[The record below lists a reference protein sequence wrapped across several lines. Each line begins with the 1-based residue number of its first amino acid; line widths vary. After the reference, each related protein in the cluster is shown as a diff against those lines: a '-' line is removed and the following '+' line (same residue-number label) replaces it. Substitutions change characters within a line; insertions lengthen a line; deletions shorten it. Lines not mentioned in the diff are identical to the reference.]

1 MPTTAIRLQVLG
13 LLSAEVHGV
22 PVGLGGPLQRKV
34 LAMLLSASPAVVST
48 DRLIDGLWGDDPP
61 QSATTTL
68 RAYVSRLRRVL
79 EPKRGTD
86 STASVVVASAAGYTL
101 RLAEDA
107 VDAWRFEA
115 MLRDARRLGPAE
127 PARARALVY
136 ESLNLWHGTAYSEVA
151 DEPWAAAET
160 ARLEEL
166 RLGAWELLIDLTIRS
181 GTPTEAIPSAQ
192 ALTRQHPLRE
202 EGWRLLAVALWATG
216 RQADALAALRRSR
229 TILVEEAGLDPGP
242 VLVEVEQ
249 AILAQRIDLL
259 DRWTGHAEPATGAA
273 ARMPDADVV
282 VSPVSVPG
290 QLPPAVGVFTGR
302 RRHLKDLDALLNHTG
317 TPSAHMVVAVLS
329 GTAGVGKTT
338 LALHW
343 AHQVRDRFPDGQLYA
358 DLRGFGPSGTVLSPG
373 EAIRGFL
380 DGFGVPADQVPGSLP
395 AQINLFRSV
404 VAGRRVLVVLD
415 NARDASQVR
424 PLLPGTAGCLVVV
437 TSRNALTGLV
447 AAEGAQPIT
456 LDLLTTAEAHDLL
469 AGRLGYERVA
479 ADPVA
484 VGQII
489 ERCARLPLALILVA
503 ARAAIHPTFPLADVA
518 AELDS
523 AANTFATLAAG
534 DPTTDP
540 ESVLSW
546 SYDLLGEPA
555 ARMFRLLGLHPG
567 KDISAPAAASL
578 TGTQLA
584 QARRQLA
591 ELTQAHLLT
600 EYTPGRFGFHDLL
613 RAYAHQRARA
623 VETDR
628 ARRAALHRLLDHYL
642 HSASAAVGHL
652 FPHQPAIVVPA
663 VQPGVRPE
671 RFADR
676 AAANAWF
683 EAEYPVLLAMVRA
696 ASAARLDRYV
706 GPFSATLA
714 NFLGQR
720 GNWTDLIATQTAALD
735 ATRRLADQRG
745 EAHAHRGLA
754 LAHARRLDVDAA
766 REHGQRALDLFVDLG
781 DEDGQA
787 RTHLNLA
794 WVAELRDD
802 HRAGLRH
809 TQRALELYTATD
821 NPLALAQALN
831 SVGWHQAKLGQ
842 YRKAIR
848 SCTRAL
854 RIHEALDDHK
864 GSAATLDSLGYA
876 SHKLGDHRQ
885 AVEYC
890 RRSAELYRESGS
902 RYSEA
907 EVLQHL
913 GDALQALGDR
923 SGARRA
929 WQRAA
934 ELLDQLGHPAVDQVR
949 AKLQAV

>member
-1 MPTTAIRLQVLG
+1 MPTTEIRLEVLG
-13 LLSAEVHGV
+13 LLSAEVDGV
-22 PVGLGGPLQRKV
+22 AVALGGPLQRKV
-34 LAMLLSASPAVVST
+34 LAMLLCASPAVVSA

-68 RAYVSRLRRVL
+68 RAYVSRLRKVF
-79 EPKRGTD
+79 EPKRGRD
-86 STASVVVASAAGYTL
+86 WSASVLVASAAGYTL
-101 RLAEDA
+101 RLADDA
-107 VDAWRFEA
+107 VDAWRFES
-115 MLRDARRLGPAE
+115 MLRNARRIGPAE

-136 ESLNLWHGTAYSEVA
+136 DALNLWRGAAYSEVA
-151 DEPWAAAET
+151 DEPWAAAEA

-166 RLGAWELLIDLTIRS
+166 RFGAWELLIDLTIRS
-181 GTPTEAIPSAQ
+181 GTPTDAIPSAQ
-192 ALTRQHPLRE
+192 ALTRQYPLRE
-202 EGWRLLAVALWATG
+202 EGWRLLAIALWATG

-242 VLVEVEQ
+242 ALVEVEQ
-249 AILAQRIDLL
+249 AILAQRTDLL
-259 DRWTGHAEPATGAA
+259 DRWTGHAGPAV
-273 ARMPDADVV
+273 ARDPAVDGVP
-282 VSPVSVPG
+282 SPAWVPG
-290 QLPPAVGVFTGR
+290 QLPRAVGVFVGR
-302 RRHLKDLDALLNHTG
+302 KRHLKDLDGLLNHTSN
-317 TPSAHMVVAVLS
+317 PSAHMVVAVVS

-343 AHQVRDRFPDGQLYA
+343 AHQVRDRFPDGQLYV
-358 DLRGFGPSGTVLSPG
+358 DLRGFGPSGTALTSG

-380 DGFGVPADQVPGSLP
+380 DAFGVPADQVPGSLP

-404 VAGRRVLVVLD
+404 VAGRRVLVMLD

-437 TSRNALTGLV
+437 TSRNSLTGLV

-489 ERCARLPLALILVA
+489 DRCARLPLALTLVA

-523 AANTFATLAAG
+523 AEFATLAAG
-534 DPTTDP
+534 DPVTDP

-546 SYDLLGEPA
+546 SYDLLDDPA

-567 KDISAPAAASL
+567 KDIGAPAVASL
-578 TGTQLA
+578 AGVPPA
-584 QARRQLA
+584 QAHRQLA

-613 RAYAHQRARA
+613 RAYAQQRAGI
-623 VETDR
+623 VETGS

-642 HSASAAVGHL
+642 HSARAAVGHL
-652 FPHQPAIVVPA
+652 FPHQPPIVVPVA
-663 VQPGVRPE
+663 QQGVRPE
-671 RFADR
+671 GFADR
-676 AAANAWF
+676 AQAAAWF

-696 ASAARLDRYV
+696 ASGARFDTYV
-706 GPFSATLA
+706 GPFSAALA

-720 GNWTDLIATQTAALD
+720 GNWTDLIATQIAALD

-745 EAHAHRGLA
+745 QAHAHRGLA

-809 TQRALELYTATD
+809 TQRALELYTAID

-831 SVGWHQAKLGQ
+831 SVGWHQAKLGE
-842 YRKAIR
+842 YREAIE

-854 RIHEALDDHK
+854 GIHEALGDQK

-876 SHKLGDHRQ
+876 THKLGDHRQ
-885 AVEYC
+885 AVQYC
-890 RRSAELYRESGS
+890 LRSAELYREAGS

-913 GDALQALGDR
+913 GDAQQALGDR
-923 SGARRA
+923 SGARRS

-934 ELLDQLGHPAVDQVR
+934 ELLDQLGHPTVDQVR
-949 AKLQAV
+949 AKLQTV